1 MHSTIIKLKNYK
13 ETKHLKNKTLA
24 EAFGVPNVTMSA
36 WLRGINTPRAEALD
50 MIEKF
55 LENQNQ
61 NKTVSTSVQGLLEIV
76 KLEDPEDILIA
87 LQNGETLIA
96 NKHRI
101 AFENGILVKRS
112 STGDIVHINP
122 TLCLDTPYFVERKIP
137 LKLEVGK
144 RYKDNSGKTWVIYRE
159 DKDLQGGHWFNGIQE
174 HSGEQADFK
183 DNGIN
188 ICGDSTM
195 DLVEEI

>member
-13 ETKHLKNKTLA
+13 ETKNLKNKTLA
-24 EAFGVPNVTMSA
+24 EAFGVPDVTMSA

-55 LENQNQ
+55 LEN
-61 NKTVSTSVQGLLEIV
+61 KSTSVQGLLEIV

-122 TLCLDTPYFVERKIP
+122 TLCLDIPYFVERKIP

-144 RYKDNSGKTWVIYRE
+144 RYKDNGGKTWVIYR
-159 DKDLQGGHWFNGIQE
+159 KDGDLFNGIQE

-188 ICGDSTM
+188 LCGDSTM
-195 DLVEEI
+195 DLVEEL

>member
-13 ETKHLKNKTLA
+13 KTNNLTSKNLG
-24 EAFGVPNVTMSA
+24 EVFGVKGVTVSS
-36 WLRGINTPRAEALD
+36 WLRGINTPRAETLT

-55 LENQNQ
+55 LES
-61 NKTVSTSVQGLLEIV
+61 KSTSVQGKREIV
-76 KLEDPEDILIA
+76 KLTDCEDVLIA
-87 LQNGETLIA
+87 LQNGETLIV
-96 NKHRI
+96 NEYRF
-101 AFENGILVKRS
+101 AFENGILVKRNS
-112 STGDIVHINP
+112 KGDIVHVNP
-122 TLCLDTPYFVERKIP
+122 ALCVDIPYFVERKIP

-159 DKDLQGGHWFNGIQE
+159 HKDLFNGIQE

-183 DNGIN
+183 ENGIN
-188 ICGDSTM
+188 LCGDVTM

>member
-1 MHSTIIKLKNYK
+1 MHSTIVKLKNYK
-13 ETKHLKNKTLA
+13 ETKNLTNKTLA
-24 EAFGVPNVTMSA
+24 EAFGVPEVTISA

-55 LENQNQ
+55 LEN
-61 NKTVSTSVQGLLEIV
+61 KTKSTSVQGKTEIV
-76 KLEDPEDILIA
+76 KLTDPEEILMS

-96 NKHRI
+96 NEHRI

-122 TLCLDTPYFVERKIP
+122 ALCLDTPYFVERKIP

-144 RYKDNSGKTWVIYRE
+144 RYKDKEGRVWVIYRNGE
-159 DKDLQGGHWFNGIQE
+159 NCFNGIQE
-174 HSGEQADFK
+174 NIGEQNDFEE
-183 DNGIN
+183 DGVAHGI
-188 ICGDSTM
+188 DSTK
-195 DLVEEI
+195 DLVEEL

>member
-1 MHSTIIKLKNYK
+1 MHSTVIKLKNYK
-13 ETKHLKNKTLA
+13 ETKNLTNKTLS
-24 EAFGVPNVTMSA
+24 EVLSVNEVTVSA
-36 WLRGINTPRAEALD
+36 WLRGVNTPRAETLA

-55 LENQNQ
+55 L
-61 NKTVSTSVQGLLEIV
+61 NKTVSTSVQGKIEIV
-76 KLEDPEDILIA
+76 KLTDFEDILSA

-96 NKHRI
+96 NEYRF
-101 AFENGILVKRS
+101 AFENGILVKRNS
-112 STGDIVHINP
+112 KGYIVHINP
-122 TLCLDTPYFVERKIP
+122 ALCLDIPYFVERKIP

-159 DKDLQGGHWFNGIQE
+159 SGELFNGIQE

-183 DNGIN
+183 ENGIN
-188 ICGDSTM
+188 LCGDSTM

>member
-1 MHSTIIKLKNYK
+1 MHSTVIKLKNYK
-13 ETKHLKNKTLA
+13 ETKNLKNKTLS
-24 EAFGVPNVTMSA
+24 EAFGVPEVTISA
-36 WLRGINTPRAEALD
+36 WLRGINTPRAESLN

-61 NKTVSTSVQGLLEIV
+61 NKTVSTSVQGKREIV
-76 KLEDPEDILIA
+76 KLTDPEDILSA
-87 LQNGETLIA
+87 LQNGETLIS
-96 NKHRI
+96 NEYRF
-101 AFENGILVKRS
+101 AFENGILVKRNS
-112 STGDIVHINP
+112 KGYIVHINP
-122 TLCLDTPYFVERKIP
+122 ALCLDIPYFVERKIP

-159 DKDLQGGHWFNGIQE
+159 DGDLFNGIQE

-183 DNGIN
+183 ENGIN
-188 ICGDSTM
+188 LCGDSTM

>member
-13 ETKHLKNKTLA
+13 ETKNLTNKTLS
-24 EAFGVPNVTMSA
+24 EVLSVNEVTVSA
-36 WLRGINTPRAEALD
+36 WLRGINTQRAETLN

-55 LENQNQ
+55 LENQN
-61 NKTVSTSVQGLLEIV
+61 KTISTSVQGLLEIV
-76 KLEDPEDILIA
+76 KLEDPEDILMS

-112 STGDIVHINP
+112 LTGDIVYINP
-122 TLCLDTPYFVERKIP
+122 TLCLDSPYFVERKIP

-144 RYKDNSGKTWVIYRE
+144 RYKDNSGKTWVIYRQ
-159 DKDLQGGHWFNGIQE
+159 DGDLFNGIQE

-188 ICGDSTM
+188 LCGDVTM

>member
-1 MHSTIIKLKNYK
+1 MHSTIVKLKNYK
-13 ETKHLKNKTLA
+13 ETKNLKNKTLA
-24 EAFGVPNVTMSA
+24 EAFSVPEVTISA
-36 WLRGINTPRAEALD
+36 WLRGINTPRAESLN

-55 LENQNQ
+55 LNNLP
-61 NKTVSTSVQGLLEIV
+61 KTQSTSVQGLLEIV

-122 TLCLDTPYFVERKIP
+122 TLCLDSPYFVERKIP

-159 DKDLQGGHWFNGIQE
+159 DGDLFNGIQE

-188 ICGDSTM
+188 LCGDSTM

>member
-13 ETKHLKNKTLA
+13 ETKNLTNKTLA
-24 EAFGVPNVTMSA
+24 EAFGVPDVTMSA
-36 WLRGINTPRAEALD
+36 WLRGINTPRAESLN

-55 LENQNQ
+55 LEN
-61 NKTVSTSVQGLLEIV
+61 KSTSVQGKTEIV
-76 KLEDPEDILIA
+76 KLTDPEDILIA

-96 NKHRI
+96 NEHRI
-101 AFENGILVKRS
+101 ALENGILVKRTS
-112 STGDIVHINP
+112 RGDIVHINP
-122 TLCLDTPYFVERKIP
+122 ALCVDIPYFVERKIP

-144 RYKDNSGKTWVIYRE
+144 RYKDKQGRVWVIYRE
-159 DKDLQGGHWFNGIQE
+159 DGDLFNGIQE

-188 ICGDSTM
+188 LCGDSTM

>member
-1 MHSTIIKLKNYK
+1 MHSTVIKLKIYK
-13 ETKHLKNKTLA
+13 ETKNLTNKTLA
-24 EAFGVPNVTMSA
+24 EVLSVNEVTVSA
-36 WLRGINTPRAEALD
+36 WLRGVNTPRAETLA

-55 LENQNQ
+55 LGNQ
-61 NKTVSTSVQGLLEIV
+61 NKTVSTPAQGKSEIV
-76 KLEDPEDILIA
+76 KLTDFEDILSA

-96 NKHRI
+96 NEYRF
-101 AFENGILVKRS
+101 AFENGILVKRNS
-112 STGDIVHINP
+112 KGYIVHINP
-122 TLCLDTPYFVERKIP
+122 ALCLDIPYFVERKIP

-159 DKDLQGGHWFNGIQE
+159 SGELFNGIQE

-183 DNGIN
+183 ENGIN
-188 ICGDSTM
+188 LCGDVTM

>member
-1 MHSTIIKLKNYK
+1 MHRTVIKLKNYK
-13 ETKHLKNKTLA
+13 ETKNLTNKTLS
-24 EAFGVPNVTMSA
+24 EVLSVNEVTVSA
-36 WLRGINTPRAEALD
+36 WLRGINTPRAETLA

-55 LENQNQ
+55 LEN
-61 NKTVSTSVQGLLEIV
+61 KSTPVQGKSEIV
-76 KLEDPEDILIA
+76 KLTDFEDILSA

-96 NKHRI
+96 NEYRF
-101 AFENGILVKRS
+101 AFENGILVKRNS
-112 STGDIVHINP
+112 KGYIVHINP
-122 TLCLDTPYFVERKIP
+122 ALCLDIPYFVERKIP

-159 DKDLQGGHWFNGIQE
+159 SGELFNGIQE

-183 DNGIN
+183 ENGIN
-188 ICGDSTM
+188 LCGDVTM

>member
-13 ETKHLKNKTLA
+13 ETKNLTNKTLS
-24 EAFGVPNVTMSA
+24 EVLSVNEVTVSA
-36 WLRGINTPRAEALD
+36 WLRGINTPRAETLN

-61 NKTVSTSVQGLLEIV
+61 PKSTSVQGKREIV
-76 KLEDPEDILIA
+76 KLTDFEDILSA

-96 NKHRI
+96 NEYRF
-101 AFENGILVKRS
+101 AFENGVLVKRNS
-112 STGDIVHINP
+112 KGYIVHINP
-122 TLCLDTPYFVERKIP
+122 ALCLDIPYFVERKIP

-159 DKDLQGGHWFNGIQE
+159 SGDLFNGIQE

-183 DNGIN
+183 ENGIN
-188 ICGDSTM
+188 LCGDTTM